1 MIVRVVADRDTR
13 ASLMADLQEEFEV
26 QAQDHGSRLARRWY
40 WSQVIRSLPP
50 LAWRRVTRRNV
61 SWRSPRRM
69 TVSSRAGQDLAFALR
84 TLARAP
90 RFTLV
95 IVVTLALGIG
105 ANTAVF
111 SMMHSLIV
119 EPLPFEG
126 GDRVVQLWREGQR
139 EGERT
144 LDRPGPD
151 MVAAWRREAEAFEVL
166 AGYTEEEFHLTGG
179 DYPLSVGGSRI
190 SPGLLTL
197 IGATPL
203 LGRLFVPA
211 DAARGMGPVALLSE
225 ELWTT
230 RYGADPGVVGRTAVV
245 NDTTVIVVGVVA
257 EPVQRILESGF
268 FGDGARDIFLPL
280 PVDGEGSWSSR
291 PYVMARL
298 RPGISLAAVQAE
310 LDLIQSRLPPASSG
324 YRWHPR
330 VSSASTAMPSGVR
343 TGLWVLLGAV
353 GMVLLIACANT
364 ANLFLVR
371 NLSRRQEFRLRLA
384 LGAGRA
390 RLARQL
396 LSESL
401 VLGAA
406 GTALAILTA
415 RWLMKAAEWIAG
427 SAIEE
432 VRGVRL
438 DPEVFLFSLGLGLLA
453 TILLGLLP
461 LRQAMRAASAPPR
474 ARAAGLH
481 DMGRPGWSAHQV
493 LVVSQV
499 ALALVLLLGAGL
511 LTSSHRRLL
520 HVDPGIDTEGLVAVG
535 IDLPRARYE
544 DDVGRIAFFEELSSR
559 VEALPEVI
567 VAGWSRSVPPRMFG
581 PNGSIVVE
589 GRKLPEPE
597 PEEVHAGNWVS
608 PGYFRAVGATLLEGR
623 TFSEAEITD
632 RAQVVILNQAAAR
645 RYWPDGGAV
654 SSRISLHSAMGASPW
669 MTVVGVVADT
679 KAWWLGDR
687 PDRLQIYVPVTHPTP
702 PGGFLLVR
710 SEEDPTRVIPKIRE
724 LLAQADPLLPIRE
737 TLVVKDAFRQS
748 VGRWRFHALLLTT
761 FSAVGVLLSVLGVY
775 GVLSLSTIRRR
786 REIGVRLAL
795 GATHGDIDR
804 VVVGQGMKAVAVGL
818 ALGLVISLLL
828 SDFIADLLW
837 GVAPTDAASYVS
849 SVGLLAVVGLVAS
862 YLPTRSAATVDPA
875 ETLRSE

>member
-1 MIVRVVADRDTR
+1 
-13 ASLMADLQEEFEV
+13 
-26 QAQDHGSRLARRWY
+26 
-40 WSQVIRSLPP
+40 
-50 LAWRRVTRRNV
+50 
-61 SWRSPRRM
+61 
-69 TVSSRAGQDLAFALR
+69 
-84 TLARAP
+84 
-90 RFTLV
+90 
-95 IVVTLALGIG
+95 
-105 ANTAVF
+105 
-111 SMMHSLIV
+111 
-119 EPLPFEG
+119 
-126 GDRVVQLWREGQR
+126 
-139 EGERT
+139 
-144 LDRPGPD
+144 
-151 MVAAWRREAEAFEVL
+151 
-166 AGYTEEEFHLTGG
+166 
-179 DYPLSVGGSRI
+179 
-190 SPGLLTL
+190 
-197 IGATPL
+197 
-203 LGRLFVPA
+203 
-211 DAARGMGPVALLSE
+211 
-225 ELWTT
+225 
-230 RYGADPGVVGRTAVV
+230 
-245 NDTTVIVVGVVA
+245 
-257 EPVQRILESGF
+257 
-268 FGDGARDIFLPL
+268 
-280 PVDGEGSWSSR
+280 
-291 PYVMARL
+291 
-298 RPGISLAAVQAE
+298 
-310 LDLIQSRLPPASSG
+310 
-324 YRWHPR
+324 
-330 VSSASTAMPSGVR
+330 
-343 TGLWVLLGAV
+343 
-353 GMVLLIACANT
+353 
-364 ANLFLVR
+364 
-371 NLSRRQEFRLRLA
+371 
-384 LGAGRA
+384 
-390 RLARQL
+390 
-396 LSESL
+396 
-401 VLGAA
+401 
-406 GTALAILTA
+406 
-415 RWLMKAAEWIAG
+415 
-427 SAIEE
+427 
-432 VRGVRL
+432 
-438 DPEVFLFSLGLGLLA
+438 
-453 TILLGLLP
+453 
-461 LRQAMRAASAPPR
+461 
-474 ARAAGLH
+474 
-481 DMGRPGWSAHQV
+481 
-493 LVVSQV
+493 
-499 ALALVLLLGAGL
+499 VLLLGAGL

-623 TFSEAEITD
+623 TFSEAEIAD